1 MAKVYSLCATDC
13 IYADPTVILYFVDY
27 AITFTASYH
36 CNQNYDSMFQQNI
49 NSEPYEQSTPDDAIK
64 WGDTRQKQ
72 STRCLKMLKNLNFK
86 KIVTPF
92 VTSLST
98 ITFFVRE
105 RAD

>member
-1 MAKVYSLCATDC
+1 M
-13 IYADPTVILYFVDY
+13 YATVILYFVDY
-27 AITFTASYH
+27 AITFTANYH
-36 CNQNYDSMFQQNI
+36 CDRNYDSLFPQNTDKLT
-49 NSEPYEQSTPDDAIK
+49 NFSSEPYEQSTPDDAIK

-72 STRCLKMLKNLNFK
+72 STRCFKMLKNLNLK
-86 KIVTPF
+86 KIVTPY